1 MPFHK
6 FPSLCNL
13 LVSCKAPMTAK
24 LYHDEKACG
33 EMVFGISSVIQRK
46 VLEKVRDSPFFGLM
60 IDEST
65 DISVQ
70 GHLVVFVTFL
80 EASLPITCF
89 LGLLWIVDGKK
100 DSKLI
105 FDTLMD
111 AVKTWGLDMKKCVGF
126 GSDGAASM
134 VGKKSGVVARLK
146 KVNPF
151 LTSTHCVAHRTNL
164 AALEASKNES
174 CKEMS
179 TAVDSMLNTLAGLF
193 KKSSKKNQPFKP
205 FKMN

>member
-13 LVSCKAPMTAK
+13 LVSYNSPMTSK

-33 EMVFGISSVIQRK
+33 KMVFGISSVIQIK
-46 VLEKVRDSPFFGLM
+46 VLEKVRDSTFFGLM

-65 DISVQ
+65 YISIQ
-70 GHLVVFVTFL
+70 GYLVVFVTFL

-111 AVKTWGLDMKKCVGF
+111 VVKTWDLDMKKSVGF

-134 VGKKSGVVARLK
+134 VGKKSRVVAQLK
-146 KVNPF
+146 KVNAF
-151 LTSTHCVAHRTNL
+151 LTSTHCVAHHTNL
-164 AALEASKNES
+164 AALEASKN
-174 CKEMS
+174 
-179 TAVDSMLNTLAGLF
+179 
-193 KKSSKKNQPFKP
+193 
-205 FKMN
+205 